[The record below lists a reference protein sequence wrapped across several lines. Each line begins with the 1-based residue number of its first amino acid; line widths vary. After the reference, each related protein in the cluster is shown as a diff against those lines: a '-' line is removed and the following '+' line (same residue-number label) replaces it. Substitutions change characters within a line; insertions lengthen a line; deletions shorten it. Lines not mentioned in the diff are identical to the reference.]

1 MSKSKLCL
9 GFALL
14 LFIASLAGQQPSRD
28 WLTWG
33 GDPQRTNWAKA
44 ETTLSPANVSRLE
57 LKWRAQLDT
66 VPNAINYLSTLT
78 DPVVV
83 EGVNTRQGVKTLV
96 FTMGNANSVYAIDA
110 ASGQVVW
117 QRAFPNTM
125 KPLQPDSTSCP
136 NGANATPVID
146 KQSGTIYALATDG
159 KLRGLSVV
167 DGEDKMTPTDFVTPY
182 SRNWSLNLVD
192 GVVYTTVAR
201 GCGNSIAN
209 FAAMDV
215 TNPAHPQ
222 AHYFTSTGR
231 PSGAWGRGGLVRG
244 PRSFY
249 AMTADGPFD
258 PAAGR
263 FGESFLALTPKDLR
277 LIDSYTPANWQYL
290 NQKDLDL
297 GSGSP
302 VVFPFGNR
310 TLVAG
315 AAKEGVLY
323 LLDAGSLGGSDHHTP
338 LFAERYANDAAT
350 MMFTGVWGALS
361 TYEDAQGARWILAP
375 MQGPPAQQAV
385 PKFQYSYGPVENGSI
400 MAFKVVQQDDK
411 PAAVPVWMSRNLELP
426 AQPAIANGVIF
437 GLSTGD
443 RGRAGAS
450 SKAARGPGGA
460 HDPAPAAALRAPGG
474 APGAG
479 AKAGPKAGPK
489 AGKKGGGGQPPGMDT
504 YGNWN
509 ASQRGPDGQHN
520 NPDYMSRTDLTHGV
534 LYAFDGAT
542 GKELYASGELLDSWT
557 HYGGIAVVGGR
568 LYISTWDARVY
579 AFGLK

>member
-9 GFALL
+9 AFALL

-57 LKWRAQLDT
+57 LKWKAQLDT
-66 VPNAINYLSTLT
+66 VPSVLNYLSTLS

-96 FTMGNANSVYAIDA
+96 FTMGSANTVYAIDA
-110 ASGQVVW
+110 ASGKVVW
-117 QRAFPNTM
+117 QRTIPNTM
-125 KPLQPDSTSCP
+125 KPIQPDSTSCP
-136 NGANATPVID
+136 NSANATPVID
-146 KQSGTIYALATDG
+146 KQNGTIYVLATDG

-167 DGEDKMTPTDFVTPY
+167 DGEDKMPPTDFVTPY

-222 AHYFTSTGR
+222 AHYYTSTGR

-323 LLDAGSLGGSDHHTP
+323 LLDAGNLGGSDHHTP

-350 MMFTGVWGALS
+350 MMFRGVWGALS
-361 TYEDAQGARWILAP
+361 TYEDAQGTRWILAP
-375 MQGPPAQQAV
+375 MQGEPAKDAA
-385 PKFQYSYGPVENGSI
+385 PKFQYSYGPVQQGSI
-400 MAFKVVQQDDK
+400 MAFKIVHQFPPALYGDK
-411 PAAVPVWMSRNLELP
+411 PVAVPVWMSRNLELP
-426 AQPAIANGVIF
+426 AQPTIANGVVF

-443 RGRAGAS
+443 RGRAGAA
-450 SKAARGPGGA
+450 SKAALGPN
-460 HDPAPAAALRAPGG
+460 
-474 APGAG
+474 
-479 AKAGPKAGPK
+479 AKAV
-489 AGKKGGGGQPPGMDT
+489 KKGGGAQPPGMDT
-504 YGNWN
+504 FGDWN
-509 ASQRGPDGQHN
+509 ATQRGPDGQQN
-520 NPDYMSRTDLTHGV
+520 VPDYLSREDLTHGI

-542 GKELYASGELLDSWT
+542 GKELYASGDLLDSWT
-557 HYGGIAVVGGR
+557 HYGGIAIVGGR